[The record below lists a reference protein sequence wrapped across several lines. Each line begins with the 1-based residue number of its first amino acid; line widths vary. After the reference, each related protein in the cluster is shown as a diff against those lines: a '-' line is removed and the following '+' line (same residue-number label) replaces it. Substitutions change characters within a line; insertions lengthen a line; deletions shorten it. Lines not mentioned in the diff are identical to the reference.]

1 MFSFEFR
8 RAHALISLDCETGLT
23 SCIILTRKVFTAG
36 VLKRKKKKWTNWGF
50 VKVDCFSWFIEFELY
65 FIFYLWATIIK
76 IGISYQVS
84 IMFKM
89 SGVIQFTDVID
100 SFILWLFFEV
110 STDAVVIHVA
120 EKLTLIQVFDV
131 FSFDF
136 MVYQTFV
143 RKEEV
148 IWKHHCA
155 ISLWNKAIKI

>member
-1 MFSFEFR
+1 MIEWKNGSFGTR
-8 RAHALISLDCETGLT
+8 RLFFTIH
-23 SCIILTRKVFTAG
+23 RKA
-36 VLKRKKKKWTNWGF
+36 
-50 VKVDCFSWFIEFELY
+50 SS
-65 FIFYLWATIIK
+65 IFYLWATIIK

-143 RKEEV
+143 RKEEI

>member
-1 MFSFEFR
+1 
-8 RAHALISLDCETGLT
+8 
-23 SCIILTRKVFTAG
+23 
-36 VLKRKKKKWTNWGF
+36 
-50 VKVDCFSWFIEFELY
+50 
-65 FIFYLWATIIK
+65 
-76 IGISYQVS
+76 
-84 IMFKM
+84 MFKM

-143 RKEEV
+143 RKE
-148 IWKHHCA
+148 
-155 ISLWNKAIKI
+155 